1 MFNNKI
7 FKTIVVLLCATL
19 LFSVVGCKS
28 STDTTVSDLS
38 SVLDSADPDRDQTNS
53 NDNVSSGLEL
63 EEDIFEDGDVDNAQ
77 SSNSSTNSTNS
88 SNTDNISSNQS
99 TTSTPSTPSSDN
111 SSGDEGNDNSSEDDG
126 TVKLPVDW
134 F

>member
-1 MFNNKI
+1 MFNNKF
-7 FKTIVVLLCATL
+7 FKTIVVLLCVVC

-28 STDTTVSDLS
+28 NTDTTASDLS

-53 NDNVSSGLEL
+53 STDDTVTSSGVEL
-63 EEDIFEDGDVDNAQ
+63 EEDVFDNGDTDDNTV
-77 SSNSSTNSTNS
+77 SSQPSTSSDNSTNS
-88 SNTDNISSNQS
+88 SNNSSTNTSSNTES
-99 TTSTPSTPSSDN
+99 NN
-111 SSGDEGNDNSSEDDG
+111 SSNESDTESGNDG

>member
-7 FKTIVVLLCATL
+7 FKTIVVLLCAAL

-53 NDNVSSGLEL
+53 STDDTVTSSGVEL
-63 EEDIFEDGDVDNAQ
+63 EEDVFDNTDADNTVSGKPSNPSNTNTD
-77 SSNSSTNSTNS
+77 SSNNSSTNTSSNTESNNS
-88 SNTDNISSNQS
+88 SNE
-99 TTSTPSTPSSDN
+99 SDTE
-111 SSGDEGNDNSSEDDG
+111 SGNDG

>member
-53 NDNVSSGLEL
+53 SADDTVTSSGVEL
-63 EEDIFEDGDVDNAQ
+63 EEDVFDNGDTDDNTVSGKPSNPSNTNTD
-77 SSNSSTNSTNS
+77 SSNNSSTNTSSNTESNNS
-88 SNTDNISSNQS
+88 SNE
-99 TTSTPSTPSSDN
+99 SDTE
-111 SSGDEGNDNSSEDDG
+111 SGNDG